1 MYDTDFFTI
10 CYKKL
15 ICLYT
20 LFKYIMEF
28 DFQNNDNI
36 QDIIEDYDFETE
48 DKNEVRYINPSQLK
62 EFIYNDEEFFEKLG
76 IRN

>member
-36 QDIIEDYDFETE
+36 QDIMNYSD
-48 DKNEVRYINPSQLK
+48 
-62 EFIYNDEEFFEKLG
+62 
-76 IRN
+76 